1 MISLNGSG
9 MSGFPTHPQHSILK
23 KHIERCIQ
31 DIFLNSL
38 RERADDLVYV
48 FDNDEQIDL
57 FINRMLKYWEG
68 VEKYE
73 TCMEIKNLSSPL
85 RDKWRTRGVIDPG
98 EASIKIKDI
107 FKSTLNNGGSL

>member
-9 MSGFPTHPQHSILK
+9 MSGLPTHPQHSILK

-38 RERADDLVYV
+38 RERSDDLVYV